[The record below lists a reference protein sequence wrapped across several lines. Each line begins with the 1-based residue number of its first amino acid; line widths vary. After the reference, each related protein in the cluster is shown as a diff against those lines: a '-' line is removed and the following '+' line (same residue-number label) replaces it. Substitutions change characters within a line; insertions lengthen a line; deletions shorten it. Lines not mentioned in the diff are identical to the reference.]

1 MRWMQLLRD
10 AAKHAGSGP
19 VCRVDGQISAL
30 PVISS
35 SSQQC
40 FAVLQTQSSTCTD
53 PEYPKILITGWFL
66 YIDIFNKSFLGCF
79 LFLSLLK
86 V

>member
-30 PVISS
+30 PVISP

-40 FAVLQTQSSTCTD
+40 FAVLQTQSLTCTD
-53 PEYPKILITGWFL
+53 PEYPKILVTGWFL
-66 YIDIFNKSFLGCF
+66 YIGIVNKLFLDCL
-79 LFLSLLK
+79 LFLSL
-86 V
+86 